1 MEQEKDEIIDF
12 SGEDFKKYSIP
23 CSVGLSIIL
32 IMTLVNVFSLILFP
46 GTYISTWISLTIIT
60 ILVLYYSFLLTEN
73 PGKIRKF
80 SISNEEIELIVTN
93 KPYFRIFWTEFR
105 ELEIIMKNLNYKPFC
120 VYEIHFI
127 NQDSDK
133 SLYLSVFDFHK
144 EKIDQILLLL
154 KNYAT
159 RMNKKFNTF
168 KETNISGVILREDFK
183 I

>member
-1 MEQEKDEIIDF
+1 
-12 SGEDFKKYSIP
+12 
-23 CSVGLSIIL
+23 
-32 IMTLVNVFSLILFP
+32 
-46 GTYISTWISLTIIT
+46 
-60 ILVLYYSFLLTEN
+60 
-73 PGKIRKF
+73 
-80 SISNEEIELIVTN
+80 
-93 KPYFRIFWTEFR
+93 
-105 ELEIIMKNLNYKPFC
+105 LNYKPFC